1 MKAQSALSV
10 KEANLKAMTAFIYT
24 QGSAT
29 KQMFEHELGL
39 SLPTITQNL
48 RAMEADGLIVKG
60 EMQQSTGGRKAQIY
74 EFAAH
79 SSVAIGVRIQ
89 TTRITA
95 IAIDLNGKSVAT
107 RQRTLPYRNNDA
119 YYQRMNGI
127 INDFAQELAKQG
139 STVLGVAFCMQGI
152 VSADGQLIT
161 FGKIMNNTGLKL
173 NELSHGLNY
182 PSLMIH
188 DSDAS
193 AMAELWFDHNL
204 KDAVCIYLERR
215 PRGAVIV
222 DGSLYQGPNQCN
234 GSIEHMT
241 LIPGG
246 NTCYCGQQGCMDTYC
261 SPETLMEDGESLPG
275 FFSVLEQGEQ
285 EHRERFSQWLDYV
298 ALAVTNI
305 RSVLAGD
312 VIISGEAAQY
322 LDDDDMAGLR
332 ERVVEHTPFG
342 TTDFTCARE
351 WRSTIK
357 TLSAR
362 LCVLWSRTYA
372 NYAICDRFCAHINR
386 ISRIDCITKKKR
398 VPNPYIRFSARF
410 FVCFRLFRLLYLFST
425 II

>member
-1 MKAQSALSV
+1 
-10 KEANLKAMTAFIYT
+10 
-24 QGSAT
+24 
-29 KQMFEHELGL
+29 
-39 SLPTITQNL
+39 
-48 RAMEADGLIVKG
+48 
-60 EMQQSTGGRKAQIY
+60 
-74 EFAAH
+74 
-79 SSVAIGVRIQ
+79 
-89 TTRITA
+89 
-95 IAIDLNGKSVAT
+95 
-107 RQRTLPYRNNDA
+107 
-119 YYQRMNGI
+119 MNGI
-127 INDFAQELAKQG
+127 INDFCAGTGKARQHGARRGLWHA
-139 STVLGVAFCMQGI
+139 GI
-152 VSADGQLIT
+152 VSADGQSIT
-161 FGKIMNNTGLKL
+161 FGKKSWEQHRPETQRTQPRPQ
-173 NELSHGLNY
+173 H

-215 PRGAVIV
+215 PGGAVIV

-261 SPETLMEDGESLPG
+261 SPETLMEDGESPPG

-285 EHRERFSQWLDYV
+285 EHRKRFSQWLDYV

-342 TTDFTCARE
+342 TTGFHPAQGNGARP
-351 WRSTIK
+351 
-357 TLSAR
+357 
-362 LCVLWSRTYA
+362 SRHYRRGPA
-372 NYAICDRFCAHINR
+372 FCGAVRTRTMRYVTAFAHIL
-386 ISRIDCITKKKR
+386 IALIASI
-398 VPNPYIRFSARF
+398 A
-410 FVCFRLFRLLYLFST
+410 
-425 II
+425 

>member
-107 RQRTLPYRNNDA
+107 RQRTLPYCNNDA

-152 VSADGQLIT
+152 VSADGQSIT

-215 PRGAVIV
+215 PRGAVIA
-222 DGSLYQGPNQCN
+222 
-234 GSIEHMT
+234 
-241 LIPGG
+241 
-246 NTCYCGQQGCMDTYC
+246 
-261 SPETLMEDGESLPG
+261 LPRA
-275 FFSVLEQGEQ
+275 QPM
-285 EHRERFSQWLDYV
+285 QWLNRTYDADSRRQHLLLRTTGLHGYV
-298 ALAVTNI
+298 L
-305 RSVLAGD
+305 LAGNAD
-312 VIISGEAAQY
+312 GRRRKPARLLLGVGTRRTGASQTILA
-322 LDDDDMAGLR
+322 MAGLCGAGGN
-332 ERVVEHTPFG
+332 EYSLG
-342 TTDFTCARE
+342 TGR
-351 WRSTIK
+351 
-357 TLSAR
+357 
-362 LCVLWSRTYA
+362 
-372 NYAICDRFCAHINR
+372 
-386 ISRIDCITKKKR
+386 
-398 VPNPYIRFSARF
+398 
-410 FVCFRLFRLLYLFST
+410 
-425 II
+425 

>member
-139 STVLGVAFCMQGI
+139 STVRGVAFCMQGI
-152 VSADGQLIT
+152 VSADGQSIT

-215 PRGAVIV
+215 PRRGHRRRIA
-222 DGSLYQGPNQCN
+222 
-234 GSIEHMT
+234 
-241 LIPGG
+241 
-246 NTCYCGQQGCMDTYC
+246 
-261 SPETLMEDGESLPG
+261 LPRA
-275 FFSVLEQGEQ
+275 QPM
-285 EHRERFSQWLDYV
+285 QWLNRTYDANSRRQHLLLRTTGLHGYV
-298 ALAVTNI
+298 L
-305 RSVLAGD
+305 LAGNAD
-312 VIISGEAAQY
+312 GRRRKPARLLLGVGTRRAGASRTILA
-322 LDDDDMAGLR
+322 MAGLYGAGGN
-332 ERVVEHTPFG
+332 EYSLG
-342 TTDFTCARE
+342 TGR
-351 WRSTIK
+351 
-357 TLSAR
+357 
-362 LCVLWSRTYA
+362 
-372 NYAICDRFCAHINR
+372 
-386 ISRIDCITKKKR
+386 
-398 VPNPYIRFSARF
+398 
-410 FVCFRLFRLLYLFST
+410 
-425 II
+425 

>member
-173 NELSHGLNY
+173 SELSHGLNY

-222 DGSLYQGPNQCN
+222 DGSL
-234 GSIEHMT
+234 
-241 LIPGG
+241 
-246 NTCYCGQQGCMDTYC
+246 
-261 SPETLMEDGESLPG
+261 
-275 FFSVLEQGEQ
+275 
-285 EHRERFSQWLDYV
+285 
-298 ALAVTNI
+298 
-305 RSVLAGD
+305 
-312 VIISGEAAQY
+312 
-322 LDDDDMAGLR
+322 
-332 ERVVEHTPFG
+332 
-342 TTDFTCARE
+342 
-351 WRSTIK
+351 
-357 TLSAR
+357 
-362 LCVLWSRTYA
+362 
-372 NYAICDRFCAHINR
+372 
-386 ISRIDCITKKKR
+386 
-398 VPNPYIRFSARF
+398 
-410 FVCFRLFRLLYLFST
+410 
-425 II
+425 

>member
-119 YYQRMNGI
+119 YYQRMNDI

-152 VSADGQLIT
+152 VSADGQSIT

-193 AMAELWFDHNL
+193 AMAELWFEGCRLHL
-204 KDAVCIYLERR
+204 PRATPRR
-215 PRGAVIV
+215 RGHRRRIALPRAK
-222 DGSLYQGPNQCN
+222 P
-234 GSIEHMT
+234 M
-241 LIPGG
+241 
-246 NTCYCGQQGCMDTYC
+246 
-261 SPETLMEDGESLPG
+261 
-275 FFSVLEQGEQ
+275 
-285 EHRERFSQWLDYV
+285 QWLNRTYDADSRRQHLLLRATGLHGYV
-298 ALAVTNI
+298 L
-305 RSVLAGD
+305 LAGNAD
-312 VIISGEAAQY
+312 GRRRKPARLLLGVGTRRAGASQTILA
-322 LDDDDMAGLR
+322 MAGLCGAGGN
-332 ERVVEHTPFG
+332 EYSLG
-342 TTDFTCARE
+342 TGR
-351 WRSTIK
+351 
-357 TLSAR
+357 
-362 LCVLWSRTYA
+362 
-372 NYAICDRFCAHINR
+372 
-386 ISRIDCITKKKR
+386 
-398 VPNPYIRFSARF
+398 
-410 FVCFRLFRLLYLFST
+410 
-425 II
+425 

>member
-89 TTRITA
+89 TTQITA

-139 STVLGVAFCMQGI
+139 STVLGVAFCMQRQSYRQTDSRSP
-152 VSADGQLIT
+152 SAKSLG
-161 FGKIMNNTGLKL
+161 NTGLKL
-173 NELSHGLNY
+173 SELSHGLNY

-215 PRGAVIV
+215 PGGAVIV

-246 NTCYCGQQGCMDTYC
+246 NPCYCGQLG
-261 SPETLMEDGESLPG
+261 LHGHVLLAGNADGGRRKLPG

-285 EHRERFSQWLDYV
+285 EHRKRFSQWLDYV

-342 TTDFTCARE
+342 TTDFTLRKGMALDHQDIIGAALRFVEPYVRE
-351 WRSTIK
+351 
-357 TLSAR
+357 
-362 LCVLWSRTYA
+362 LC
-372 NYAICDRFCAHINR
+372 DM
-386 ISRIDCITKKKR
+386 
-398 VPNPYIRFSARF
+398 
-410 FVCFRLFRLLYLFST
+410 
-425 II
+425 

>member
-1 MKAQSALSV
+1 MNPVVAKV
-10 KEANLKAMTAFIYT
+10 LKKTLT
-24 QGSAT
+24 TSAT
-29 KQMFEHELGL
+29 VVGALFVVYFW
-39 SLPTITQNL
+39 NL
-48 RAMEADGLIVKG
+48 
-60 EMQQSTGGRKAQIY
+60 
-74 EFAAH
+74 
-79 SSVAIGVRIQ
+79 
-89 TTRITA
+89 
-95 IAIDLNGKSVAT
+95 
-107 RQRTLPYRNNDA
+107 
-119 YYQRMNGI
+119 
-127 INDFAQELAKQG
+127 AQELAKQG

-285 EHRERFSQWLDYV
+285 EHRERFSQWLDYM

-342 TTDFTCARE
+342 TTDFTLRKGMALDHQDIIGAALRFVEPYVRE
-351 WRSTIK
+351 
-357 TLSAR
+357 
-362 LCVLWSRTYA
+362 LC
-372 NYAICDRFCAHINR
+372 DM
-386 ISRIDCITKKKR
+386 
-398 VPNPYIRFSARF
+398 
-410 FVCFRLFRLLYLFST
+410 
-425 II
+425 

>member
-10 KEANLKAMTAFIYT
+10 KESNLKAMTAFIYT

-79 SSVAIGVRIQ
+79 SSVAIGVRIRQ
-89 TTRITA
+89 STRITA

-139 STVLGVAFCMQGI
+139 GAVRGVGLLSCKSV
-152 VSADGQLIT
+152 VSADGQSIT
-161 FGKIMNNTGLKL
+161 FGKIINNTGLKL

-188 DSDAS
+188 DSGAP

-222 DGSLYQGPNQCN
+222 DR
-234 GSIEHMT
+234 I
-241 LIPGG
+241 
-246 NTCYCGQQGCMDTYC
+246 
-261 SPETLMEDGESLPG
+261 
-275 FFSVLEQGEQ
+275 
-285 EHRERFSQWLDYV
+285 
-298 ALAVTNI
+298 
-305 RSVLAGD
+305 
-312 VIISGEAAQY
+312 
-322 LDDDDMAGLR
+322 
-332 ERVVEHTPFG
+332 
-342 TTDFTCARE
+342 DFTGGPTNAMAQ
-351 WRSTIK
+351 SNI
-357 TLSAR
+357 
-362 LCVLWSRTYA
+362 
-372 NYAICDRFCAHINR
+372 
-386 ISRIDCITKKKR
+386 
-398 VPNPYIRFSARF
+398 
-410 FVCFRLFRLLYLFST
+410 
-425 II
+425 